1 MFICCV
7 KDQNDSTQKKINEDE
22 RKVLKNPCTDDRTV
36 NKMTQRNNEQ
46 SNSREQYSSFSSK

>member
-1 MFICCV
+1 MFTCCV
-7 KDQNDSTQKKINEDE
+7 KDQDSTKKINENE
-22 RKVLKNPCTDDRTV
+22 IKVLKKTCTDDMTV

>member
-7 KDQNDSTQKKINEDE
+7 KDREDSTKKINEAE
-22 RKVLKNPCTDDRTV
+22 IKVKKTCTDDMTV

-46 SNSREQYSSFSSK
+46 SNSREQYSSFSPK